1 MPIYEYRC
9 RNCGYE
15 FDKFLRTFETGDVNC
30 PRILCQKRRDR
41 LLQGQKRLRAGS
53 QGSRKGWQKP
63 LGNKGLVP
71 QGGEGNGGGGKM
83 KIVMM
88 TPWNRSCGVA
98 MHAELIGREW
108 IRMGH
113 ELNVLAPIEKE
124 TQPVTNTN
132 EPYVTRCYTM
142 DREFIKGML
151 KSLSLNPRPF
161 LDLDYELF
169 IVQNLEPSVA

>member
-1 MPIYEYRC
+1 
-9 RNCGYE
+9 
-15 FDKFLRTFETGDVNC
+15 
-30 PRILCQKRRDR
+30 
-41 LLQGQKRLRAGS
+41 
-53 QGSRKGWQKP
+53 
-63 LGNKGLVP
+63 
-71 QGGEGNGGGGKM
+71 
-83 KIVMM
+83 
-88 TPWNRSCGVA
+88 

-132 EPYVTRCYTM
+132 EPYVTRCCTM

-169 IVQNLEPSVA
+169 IVQNLELSVAQALVRYQGGGSL